1 MYSAQAFY
9 QNFAFKK
16 AMFLQIGL
24 QLNSYEKY
32 YAPYFMPVADNFYYQ
47 NQTNFS
53 QQHQLQFFINVKIKK
68 VRIFIKADNLLQGL
82 DGHGT
87 YVSKYYPLPDRTVKF
102 GISWRFFD

>member
-1 MYSAQAFY
+1 
-9 QNFAFKK
+9 
-16 AMFLQIGL
+16 MFMQIGL

-53 QQHQLQFFINVKIKK
+53 QQHQLQFFINAKIKK
-68 VRIFIKADNLLQGL
+68 VRIFIKADNLLQGV
-82 DGHGT
+82 DGHGA

-102 GISWRFFD
+102 GISWRFLD